1 MRQRSVT
8 ARLLAAVVVAA
19 LPAPS
24 LPAVPEPGSAELGGV
39 ILTAEQ
45 THLAGARLLAA
56 DPAQGKVYRSEPTAP
71 NGSFALSGL
80 EPGTYDLAV
89 EVDGGLYLVEDP
101 LYLVAGVKRTVR
113 IAVGAE
119 PPPEPGVPSPR
130 DATTEQAPSLW
141 NNPVSAGAIV
151 LGIAIVVGVLVANA
165 TEDDEVTSTQ
175 VNPN

>member
-19 LPAPS
+19 LPAPCFPS
-24 LPAVPEPGSAELGGV
+24 LPEPGSAELGGV
-39 ILTAEQ
+39 IVTARQ
-45 THLAGARLLAA
+45 SHLAGARLLAA
-56 DPAQGKVYRSEPTAP
+56 DPAQGKVYRSEPTLP
-71 NGSFALSGL
+71 NGSFTLSGL

-89 EVDGGLYLVEDP
+89 EVDGGLYLVKDP

-113 IAVGAE
+113 IAVGHE
-119 PPPEPGVPSPR
+119 PPLDGGVASPSVAASEPVPSV
-130 DATTEQAPSLW
+130 W

-151 LGIAIVVGVLVANA
+151 LGIAIVVGVLVENA
-165 TEDDEVTSTQ
+165 TEDEVTSTQ